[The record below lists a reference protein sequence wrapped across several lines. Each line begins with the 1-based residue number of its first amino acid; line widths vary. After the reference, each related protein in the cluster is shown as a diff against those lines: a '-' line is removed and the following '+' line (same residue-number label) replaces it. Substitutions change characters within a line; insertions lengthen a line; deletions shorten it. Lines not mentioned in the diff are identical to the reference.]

1 MVNPNFI
8 KDTMR
13 EMDCRFFQ
21 IEDAYGRTM
30 YHQWQNVSLDEAVQR
45 FQRFV
50 DSCALNSSFRVS
62 IYNSSEKFKNGE
74 PKETGMSYEVMI
86 TDQPKKEAPISG
98 FQNQNNQMGVDP
110 TAIAERMYNVGSMGA
125 IGLDQYLAS
134 KQSEMSLLLEIQ
146 NLKNEIR
153 YLTDKHGMEME
164 RMRREHEDA
173 IASDKKIEG
182 IIGTVL
188 PTLGLGGGGLG
199 LAGIPNNS
207 VPIGSIQ
214 DDSKRKVIECV
225 NKLLKV
231 DPNFPD
237 NIQKLC
243 ILAENKPTVY
253 QMAVQQLNSFI

>member
-30 YHQWQNVSLDEAVQR
+30 YHQWQNVSLDEAIQR

-62 IYNSSEKFKNGE
+62 IYTSSEKFKNGE
-74 PKETGMSYEVMI
+74 PKESGMSYEVMI
-86 TDQPKKEAPISG
+86 TEPSKKDNTISG
-98 FQNQNNQMGVDP
+98 FQNQNNSMNGDPMG
-110 TAIAERMYNVGSMGA
+110 IAEKMYNVGSMGA

-134 KQSEMSLLLEIQ
+134 KQSEMGYMLEIQ

-164 RMRREHEDA
+164 RLRRDHEDA
-173 IASDKKIEG
+173 IASDRKIEG

-188 PTLGLGGGGLG
+188 PTLGLGGGFGM
-199 LAGIPNNS
+199 AG
-207 VPIGSIQ
+207 VPIGSVQ
-214 DDSKRKVIECV
+214 DDSKRKVIDCV

-231 DPNFPD
+231 DPDFPD
-237 NIQKLC
+237 NIEKLC

-253 QMAVQQLNSFI
+253 KMAVQQLNSFI

>member
-30 YHQWQNVSLDEAVQR
+30 YHQWQNVSLDEAIQR

-50 DSCALNSSFRVS
+50 DSCALNSSFRVN

-74 PKETGMSYEVMI
+74 PKEAGMSYEVMI
-86 TDQPKKEAPISG
+86 TEAPRKENPISG
-98 FQNQNNQMGVDP
+98 FQNQNNNMNGDPMG
-110 TAIAERMYNVGSMGA
+110 IAEKMYNVGSMGA

-134 KQSEMSLLLEIQ
+134 KQSEMGYMLEIQ

-164 RMRREHEDA
+164 RMRRDHEDA

-188 PTLGLGGGGLG
+188 PTLGLGGSFGM
-199 LAGIPNNS
+199 AGIPNNS
-207 VPIGSIQ
+207 VPIGSVQ

-225 NKLLKV
+225 NKLLRV

-237 NIQKLC
+237 NIEKLC
-243 ILAENKPTVY
+243 NLAENKPTVY

>member
-8 KDTMR
+8 KETMR

-30 YHQWQNVSLDEAVQR
+30 YHQWQNVSLDEAIQR

-50 DSCALNSSFRVS
+50 DSCALNSSFRVN

-74 PKETGMSYEVMI
+74 PKESGMSYEVMI
-86 TDQPKKEAPISG
+86 TEAPKKENTISG
-98 FQNQNNQMGVDP
+98 FQNQNNQMNGDP
-110 TAIAERMYNVGSMGA
+110 MGIAEKMYNVGSMGA

-134 KQSEMSLLLEIQ
+134 KQSEMGYMLEIQ

-153 YLTDKHGMEME
+153 YLQDKHGMEME
-164 RMRREHEDA
+164 RMRRDHEDA
-173 IASDKKIEG
+173 IAGDKKIEG
-182 IIGTVL
+182 LIGAVL

-199 LAGIPNNS
+199 LAG
-207 VPIGSIQ
+207 VPIGSVQ
-214 DDSKRKVIECV
+214 DDSKRKVIDCV

-231 DPNFPD
+231 DPNIPN
-237 NIQKLC
+237 NIEKLC

-253 QMAVQQLNSFI
+253 QMAVQQLNSLI